1 MQPRRTG
8 GSGGRPRRPAVRGV
22 ADRGSAPAEFV
33 LTAVVLLALVLGVL
47 QVGAVLLVRNTALD
61 AVAEGARWSAIVG
74 NTDADGVTRAR
85 QILTDSLGPAYA
97 AAVTASRAEW
107 RQQPATEVSAR
118 IPLPVIG
125 LFGPPAGIE
134 VTGHA
139 VVEPEP

>member
-1 MQPRRTG
+1 VN
-8 GSGGRPRRPAVRGV
+8 PA

-33 LTAVVLLALVLGVL
+33 LTVVALLALVFGVL

-74 NTDADGVTRAR
+74 NTDADGVDRAR
-85 QILTDSLGPAYA
+85 QVLTDSLGPSYA
-97 AAVTASRAEW
+97 SAVTASRTVW
-107 RQQPATEVSAR
+107 RQQPATVVSAR

-125 LFGPPAGIE
+125 LFGPPAAIE

-139 VVEPEP
+139 ALEPEP

>member
-1 MQPRRTG
+1 MND
-8 GSGGRPRRPAVRGV
+8 A

-85 QILTDSLGPAYA
+85 QVLTDSLGPAYA
-97 AAVTASRAEW
+97 TAVTASRTAFGE
-107 RQQPATEVSAR
+107 QPATEVTAR

-125 LFGPPAGIE
+125 LFGPPGAIE
-134 VTGHA
+134 VSGHA
-139 VVEPEP
+139 AVEPEP